1 MNQPANGYNHR
12 AIWAIA
18 LPMML
23 SGISLPLVGLVDTG
37 VMGHLDRPN
46 YLAAVAAN
54 TTIFSFALYG
64 LNFLRMSTTG
74 MTAQAYGS
82 RNHAR
87 ITESL
92 AQPLVIAAGLACL
105 LLLLQWPLRELGLW
119 ILAPGQET
127 AQLAR
132 DYFDIRIWSAPA
144 VLANFVIVGWLLGM
158 QNARGPL
165 LIMLTVNIS
174 NVLMDLWFVVGL
186 DMTVTGV
193 ALATVLAE
201 YTGLSLGLVFV
212 RAELGAH
219 KPVWRFD
226 HYREL
231 KRYLPLFSINANLF
245 LRSMALMFTFGFI
258 TAQGARL
265 GDVVLATNALL
276 MNFIFFMA
284 YALDGIAHAA
294 EALTGKAIG
303 ASDRPGLEKAVAGS
317 LLWTGIFAS
326 LFSMLYLFAGDSIIA
341 TLSDLPEIR
350 ATANTYLPWLIAAPL
365 ICAWCFLYDGVYI
378 GITRAKEMR
387 IVMFSS
393 TALVFLPSWYL
404 FRDWGNHALWLA
416 LMLFMAARGIGMHV
430 WFRRLL
436 HNNRL
441 LPDYTR

>member
-1 MNQPANGYNHR
+1 MNKPANGYGHR

-54 TTIFSFALYG
+54 TTIFSVTLYG
-64 LNFLRMSTTG
+64 LNFLRMGTTG
-74 MTAQAYGS
+74 MTAQAFGS
-82 RNHAR
+82 GNHAR

-92 AQPLVIAAGLACL
+92 VQPLVIAAGLACL
-105 LLLLQWPLRELGLW
+105 LLVFQWPIRELGLW
-119 ILAPGQET
+119 ILAPGDET
-127 AQLAR
+127 TELAR

-144 VLANFVIVGWLLGM
+144 VLANFVIIGWLLGM

-165 LIMLTVNIS
+165 IIMLTINIA
-174 NVLMDLWFVVGL
+174 NVAMDLWFVVGMG
-186 DMTVTGV
+186 MTVAGV
-193 ALATVLAE
+193 ALATALAE
-201 YTGLSLGLVFV
+201 LAGLGVGLMFV
-212 RAELGAH
+212 GAELRAH
-219 KPVWRFD
+219 QPIWRFD

-231 KRYLPLFSINANLF
+231 KRYMPLFSINGNLF

-294 EALTGKAIG
+294 EALAGKAIG
-303 ASDRPGLEKAVAGS
+303 SADRRGLEQAVAGS
-317 LLWTGIFAS
+317 LLWTGVFAS
-326 LFSMLYLFAGDSIIA
+326 MFSIAYLLAGDAIIEM
-341 TLSDLPEIR
+341 LSSLPEIR
-350 ATANTYLPWLIAAPL
+350 ATATIYLPWLILAPL
-365 ICAWCFLYDGVYI
+365 ICGWCFLYDGVYI
-378 GITRAKEMR
+378 GITRAREMR

-393 TALVFLPSWYL
+393 TVLVFLPAWYL

-416 LMLFMAARGIGMHV
+416 LMLFMAARGAGMHI

-436 HNNRL
+436 RDNRL
-441 LPDYTR
+441 LAADTV